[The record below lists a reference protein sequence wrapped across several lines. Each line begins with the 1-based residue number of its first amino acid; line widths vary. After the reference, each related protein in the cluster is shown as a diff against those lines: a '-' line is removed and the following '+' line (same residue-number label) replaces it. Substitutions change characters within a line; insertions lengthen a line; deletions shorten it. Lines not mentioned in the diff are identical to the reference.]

1 MDFSKNILSKALFS
15 IFEKMNKKKSSDNEK
30 KQIEQ
35 IANSITS
42 AEECNPNDY
51 INDLDDETK
60 EILLEE
66 EIDQVAQAIRIIIVG
81 MVDAINGNNS
91 FYEVK
96 RDLPLIKE
104 SHSIVLEYCHTDL
117 FPKIINYAKTDMF
130 EGDMPILDDQTQYLD
145 FFSEYVDNPDGF
157 SILTLK
163 ERASPDLIQY
173 LEEVQAFEV

>member
-1 MDFSKNILSKALFS
+1 M
-15 IFEKMNKKKSSDNEK
+15 
-30 KQIEQ
+30 
-35 IANSITS
+35 
-42 AEECNPNDY
+42 
-51 INDLDDETK
+51 
-60 EILLEE
+60 
-66 EIDQVAQAIRIIIVG
+66 G

-96 RDLPLIKE
+96 RDLHLIKE
-104 SHSIVLEYCHTDL
+104 SHSIVLKYCHTDL

-145 FFSEYVDNPDGF
+145 FFSEYVNNPDGF

-173 LEEVQAFEV
+173 LEQAQAFEV